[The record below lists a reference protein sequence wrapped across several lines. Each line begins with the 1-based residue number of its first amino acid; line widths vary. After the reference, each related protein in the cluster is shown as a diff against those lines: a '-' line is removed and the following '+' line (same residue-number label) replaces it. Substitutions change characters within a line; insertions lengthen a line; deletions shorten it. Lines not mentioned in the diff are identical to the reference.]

1 MDHDMKPYSNDLREK
16 IITAYQ
22 NGEGSLRRLAQR
34 FSVSLNFVWLL
45 VDRFRKT
52 GQVDPKPHG
61 GGSKR
66 IILGKRADTLRQL
79 VKAHP
84 DATLAELRERLQKA
98 TGVVVSRSTL
108 ALTLKRLGYTRKKK
122 TLHATERDEDED
134 VRAARCAYREG
145 QKTVEAGKLVFVD
158 ECGTQL
164 QMTRTY
170 ARSPKGQRAEG
181 AKPAHRK
188 NVSLIGALGFR
199 RMRTALMVEGA
210 VDGAMFKTF
219 VKDLLVPVLQS
230 GDTVL
235 LDNPNIHKGQDIELA
250 IGATGATLQYLPAY
264 SPDLSPIEA
273 CWSKVKESL
282 RSAGARTFLSLQK
295 ALKRALDQIT
305 ESDIKGWFQH
315 CGYCIAPQ

>member
-1 MDHDMKPYSNDLREK
+1 M
-16 IITAYQ
+16 
-22 NGEGSLRRLAQR
+22 
-34 FSVSLNFVWLL
+34 
-45 VDRFRKT
+45 
-52 GQVDPKPHG
+52 
-61 GGSKR
+61 
-66 IILGKRADTLRQL
+66 
-79 VKAHP
+79 
-84 DATLAELRERLQKA
+84 
-98 TGVVVSRSTL
+98 VVSRSTL

-122 TLHATERDEDED
+122 TLHAAERDEDED
-134 VRAARCAYREG
+134 VRAARLAYRAE
-145 QKTVEAGKLVFVD
+145 QKTMAAGKLVFVD

-188 NVSLIGALGFR
+188 NVSLVGALGLR

-210 VDGAMFKTF
+210 VDGALFKTF
-219 VKDLLVPVLQS
+219 VNDLLVPVLQP

-235 LDNPNIHKGQDIELA
+235 LDNPTIHKGQAIEAA
-250 IGATGATLQYLPAY
+250 IRATGATLQYLPAY
-264 SPDLSPIEA
+264 SPDLSPLEA

-282 RSAGARTFLSLQK
+282 RSAGARTFPSLQK

-315 CGYCIAPQ
+315 CGYCIAPK